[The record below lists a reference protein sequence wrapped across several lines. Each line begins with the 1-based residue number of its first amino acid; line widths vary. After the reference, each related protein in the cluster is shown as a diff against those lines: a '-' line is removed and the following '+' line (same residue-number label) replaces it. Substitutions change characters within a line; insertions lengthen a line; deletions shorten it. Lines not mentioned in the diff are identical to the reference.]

1 MQNIINIDELQRA
14 HVAELQRAGLAA
26 EKQLNVYKQIE
37 AYKRTKS
44 LKTAADIVENLKNYH
59 ILDHEL
65 YYKLLE
71 DSQELQ
77 ALKEKQRKSARCT
90 NAKLTPKQ
98 LSERN
103 RKAAIKRWN
112 RVKANQLIQDIK

>member
-14 HVAELQRAGLAA
+14 HVAELQRAGLTT
-26 EKQLNVYKQIE
+26 EKQPNVYKQIE
-37 AYKRTKS
+37 VYKRTKS

-77 ALKEKQRKSARCT
+77 ALKEKQRKSARRT
-90 NAKLTPKQ
+90 NVKLTPKQ

-112 RVKANQLIQDIK
+112 RVKANKLIQDIK